1 MLRGQPV
8 HSVAVAA
15 SAPNRSLER
24 RRNQAPPVAR
34 WATPRERSK
43 RPRQIRP
50 TSLVAQ
56 PDLGHE
62 PIVGCHLIDVKAAP
76 ARRGADD
83 PLAWAAGFHD
93 DTLVI
98 EEMFRGSEYG

>member
-8 HSVAVAA
+8 HNARAA
-15 SAPNRSLER
+15 GSAPNRSLER

-34 WATPRERSK
+34 GATPRQRSK

-50 TSLVAQ
+50 TPLVAQ

-76 ARRGADD
+76 ARRGADN
-83 PLAWAAGFHD
+83 PLARAPGFDD

-98 EEMFRGSEYG
+98 EEMLRGSEHA